1 MTEETQRDHPRT
13 AWVLIT
19 AIAAVQFVAHL
30 VTNGHYGMFRDEFY
44 YLACAD
50 HLDWGYVDQP
60 PLSIA
65 LLAAWKAIAGDS
77 VQAIRILPALAG
89 ASVVV
94 LAGMLARE
102 LGGSRFA
109 QGFAALAAAA
119 APAYIAMTG
128 FYSMNAFELVV
139 WTAAFYLLAR
149 LFNTGQKRIWVPLGL
164 LLGVGLLNKISVFVL
179 GAGIAGGLLLTRWR
193 GQLRSGHLWAG
204 VAIALVLFVPHV
216 IWQVTHGWPTLEFIA
231 NAKKYKIAEFTPP
244 AFLLEQLMLMH
255 PILFPLWFAGLGY
268 LLYSRSMAPYRIF
281 GWVFVIAL
289 VILVVQKSKP
299 YYLVPAFTPLLAAG
313 SVALE
318 RVGRRRMRWVKPV
331 SVALVAV
338 TGVAIAPLAMP
349 ILPVKTL
356 VRYQAAIGLRPS
368 ADENSEEAELPQ
380 LFSDRLGWRE
390 MTGVVASVY
399 EGLPESERE
408 RCIIYTGNYGEAG
421 AISYYGRSYGLPRV
435 VSGHN
440 NYFLWGPGEVE
451 PEVLI
456 AIGAGRRGLEQVFE
470 EVTEAAVVDTPYS
483 RPGERG
489 LTVYVARRPKVS
501 LLEGWAATKQ
511 FI

>member
-1 MTEETQRDHPRT
+1 MDQPRT
-13 AWVLIT
+13 AWALI
-19 AIAAVQFVAHL
+19 AAVAAVQFVAHL
-30 VTNGHYGMFRDEFY
+30 ATNGHYGMFRDEFY

-50 HLDWGYVDQP
+50 HLAWGYVDQP

-65 LLAAWKAIAGDS
+65 ILAAWKAIAGDS

-102 LGGSRFA
+102 LGGGRFA
-109 QGFAALAAAA
+109 QGLSALAAAV
-119 APAYIAMTG
+119 APAYIAIAG
-128 FYSMNAFELVV
+128 FYSMNAFEVVV

-149 LFNTGQKRIWVPLGL
+149 LFNTGRTGLWIPLGL

-193 GQLRSGHLWAG
+193 GQLRTRHLWTG

-231 NAKKYKIAEFTPP
+231 NAKQYKIAEFTPP
-244 AFLLEQLMLMH
+244 AFLAEQLTLMH

-268 LLYSRSMAPYRIF
+268 LFYSRSMAPYRLF
-281 GWVFVIAL
+281 AWVFVFAL

-318 RVGRRRMRWVKPV
+318 RVTRHRARWVKPV
-331 SVALVAV
+331 SVALIAA
-338 TGVAIAPLAMP
+338 TSIAIAPLVLP
-349 ILPVKTL
+349 ILPVESL
-356 VRYQAAIGLRPS
+356 VRYQAVIGLAAS
-368 ADENSEEAELPQ
+368 ADENSEQGELPQ
-380 LFSDRLGWRE
+380 LFSDRLGWQE
-390 MTGVVASVY
+390 MTRAVAAVY
-399 EGLPESERE
+399 EDLPESDRE
-408 RCIIYTGNYGEAG
+408 RCIIYAGNYGEAG
-421 AISYYGRSYGLPRV
+421 AISYYGRDYGLPRV

-440 NYFLWGPGEVE
+440 NYFLWGPGDVE
-451 PEVLI
+451 PDVLI
-456 AIGAGRRGLEQVFE
+456 AIGAGRRGLEQIFE